1 MATFTEGLDMTIPE
15 TRTCEIQQV
24 ILRFGDFASGGS
36 VAAAAVQWRDLG
48 FNPDEVERW
57 PER

>member
-1 MATFTEGLDMTIPE
+1 MTIPE

-24 ILRFGDFASGGS
+24 ILRFGALASGGS